1 MHLAKWAAGVAAMAA
16 AGAATAAAAPPHNVI
31 IFVADG
37 LRSAIVSPQT
47 APALAAVRDQGVDF
61 HNSHSLYPTV
71 TTPNASA
78 IATGHRL
85 GDTGDFGNFLYVETP
100 FAAPYSVPFVALE
113 DDVALGLMNERYGG
127 NYLGETSLLQAA
139 RAKGFGTAAIGK
151 LGPTAIQDVTARDGA
166 GTIIIDDAT
175 GYPGGE
181 GVKLA
186 PDVIAAIKAAGL
198 PAQAPD
204 RGLNTSPGA
213 YNMPGV
219 QVANVEQ
226 QNWFAAVATKVLLPR
241 FKASGKPF
249 VMVFWSRDPDGT
261 QHAQGDSL
269 NTLTPG
275 INGPTSLAAIRNASD
290 DLQKLRDA
298 LAAQGLADT
307 TDIIVTADHGFSV
320 ISRQS
325 ATSAA
330 AKLSFPDVPPGFLPP
345 GFLAI
350 DMAKALGLGL
360 YDANGFDV
368 ALADGVHPKGASIL
382 AEDPAKPRIAIAA
395 NGGSDLIW
403 LPGAPDKALA
413 ARVVEFLTGEDYTG
427 AIFVNDAFGPIPGTL
442 PMSAIGLSG
451 SALTPAPSIVVS
463 FKSFSTG
470 CDNPEICGAEVGDT
484 DLQQGQGMHGSFGRQ
499 DTHNFMAAIGP
510 DFKAGFKDPSPVAN
524 SDLTVTLAKVLGL
537 GLGGHGK
544 EKGRVLGE
552 ALVADGLPVAST
564 KHVLASPPAAN
575 GFTTELDWQKVGD
588 TPYFDAAGMR
598 GRTIGLDS
606 ETPGRKSD

>member
-1 MHLAKWAAGVAAMAA
+1 MHLAKWAAGVAAMAM
-16 AGAATAAAAPPHNVI
+16 AGGATAAGAPPHNVI

-37 LRSAIVSPQT
+37 LRSAVVSPQT

-113 DDVALGLMNERYGG
+113 DDVVLGLMNERYGG
-127 NYLGETSLLQAA
+127 NYLGEMSLLQAA
-139 RAKGFGTAAIGK
+139 RAKGFETAAIGK
-151 LGPTAIQDVTARDGA
+151 LGPTAIQDVTARGGA

-198 PAQAPD
+198 PAQTPD
-204 RGLNTSPGA
+204 RGLNASPGA

-261 QHAQGDSL
+261 QHNQGDSL

-290 DLQKLRDA
+290 DLQ
-298 LAAQGLADT
+298 
-307 TDIIVTADHGFSV
+307 SC
-320 ISRQS
+320 
-325 ATSAA
+325 ATRW
-330 AKLSFPDVPPGFLPP
+330 PPWGWRRPP
-345 GFLAI
+345 T
-350 DMAKALGLGL
+350 
-360 YDANGFDV
+360 
-368 ALADGVHPKGASIL
+368 S
-382 AEDPAKPRIAIAA
+382 
-395 NGGSDLIW
+395 S
-403 LPGAPDKALA
+403 
-413 ARVVEFLTGEDYTG
+413 
-427 AIFVNDAFGPIPGTL
+427 
-442 PMSAIGLSG
+442 
-451 SALTPAPSIVVS
+451 
-463 FKSFSTG
+463 
-470 CDNPEICGAEVGDT
+470 
-484 DLQQGQGMHGSFGRQ
+484 
-499 DTHNFMAAIGP
+499 
-510 DFKAGFKDPSPVAN
+510 
-524 SDLTVTLAKVLGL
+524 
-537 GLGGHGK
+537 
-544 EKGRVLGE
+544 
-552 ALVADGLPVAST
+552 
-564 KHVLASPPAAN
+564 SPP
-575 GFTTELDWQKVGD
+575 TTA
-588 TPYFDAAGMR
+588 FR
-598 GRTIGLDS
+598 
-606 ETPGRKSD
+606 